1 MISGTKRIAVSL
13 TALLLS
19 GLGGGAMA
27 CVEGDIRGEMVT
39 AERTIRATGAGESAT
54 FHLLGA
60 GWLRAAEIVK
70 LGGDTDNT
78 SVALEIDGEVVFD
91 TSFAHLK
98 NPMYQLNSPYI
109 VANVKSEGRI
119 DRMTIW
125 YSPEL
130 KFRAMVLL
138 RVGVEE
144 DGVESVRMRTV
155 MNKPAPHEH
164 LPGQGSGTLAAL
176 PAFK

>member
-1 MISGTKRIAVSL
+1 MKSPAKLIAL
-13 TALLLS
+13 MTLLAGMSAPAVTL
-19 GLGGGAMA
+19 A

-39 AERTIRATGAGESAT
+39 AERDVGATPAGESAT

-70 LGGDTDNT
+70 VGGESDNT
-78 SVALEIDGEVVFD
+78 TVTLEIDGKAVFS

-98 NPMYQLNSPYI
+98 NPMYQINSPYI
-109 VANVKSEGRI
+109 VANVKTEGEME
-119 DRMTIW
+119 RMTVW

-138 RVGVEE
+138 RVGVDE
-144 DGVESVRMRTV
+144 DGVQGVRMRTV

-164 LPGQGSGTLAAL
+164 LPGQGGGTLAAL